1 MIPAF
6 FAVRILSDASPLIY
20 GCAQVGFH
28 CAHRATV
35 IHLLDPSKL
44 ACFPSFGG
52 APMLV
57 YVRPSNE
64 TTDDPSKLA
73 RYLFRDGG

>member
-1 MIPAF
+1 VVRLSFTARIERPPLHRGGSASTETMPA
-6 FAVRILSDASPLIY
+6 VSRSP
-20 GCAQVGFH
+20 F
-28 CAHRATV
+28 
-35 IHLLDPSKL
+35 KL
-44 ACFPSFGG
+44 ACVPSLGR